1 MEIGIHTVFSMA
13 AARRVAAGVR
23 CACERSRPRDLHDRC
38 DDRASPSGLGRG
50 SKKSGEQAIGAS
62 RGGRTTKIHV
72 RVDALGNPVQLELT
86 EGQRHDYVVAEALTK
101 DVTGAN
107 LIADR
112 GYDGDS
118 LLDSL
123 RARDC
128 VAVIPSKKNRKMPRL
143 LNKELY
149 IERHL
154 VECFFQKLKR
164 NRRVATR
171 YEKLATNF
179 LGIVF
184 LAAITLWLA

>member
-1 MEIGIHTVFSMA
+1 M
-13 AARRVAAGVR
+13 
-23 CACERSRPRDLHDRC
+23 
-38 DDRASPSGLGRG
+38 
-50 SKKSGEQAIGAS
+50 
-62 RGGRTTKIHV
+62 
-72 RVDALGNPVQLELT
+72 DALGNPVQLEIT
-86 EGQRHDYVVAEALTK
+86 EGQRNDYVVAEALTK
-101 DVTGAN
+101 DVTRAN

-123 RARDC
+123 RAREC
-128 VAVIPSKKNRKMPRL
+128 LAVIPSKKNRKMPRL

-149 IERHL
+149 VERHL

-179 LGIVF
+179 LAIVF